1 MSSGPVHSRSDGAIT
16 YITIDRQDKLNAL
29 NQDVIAGLES
39 AFSAAGADTDC
50 RVVVLTGAGNRAF
63 VAGAD
68 IAELQGLDA
77 AAARAFLQRG
87 HALMERI
94 ETLGKPVIA
103 AINGFALG
111 GGCELALA
119 CTLRIAADSALLG
132 LPEVGLG
139 LIPGY
144 GGTQRLTR
152 LLGRGRALHMMLT
165 GKPIKAD
172 QALDWGLVTQVTPAA
187 ELADKVDGL
196 ASALAASAPLAM
208 RGILTSVHG
217 GADAPLA
224 AGLELEIEQFARICN
239 SEDMREGTAAFL
251 EKRRPRFN
259 GR

>member
-16 YITIDRQDKLNAL
+16 HITIDRQDKLNAL
-29 NQDVIAGLES
+29 NHEVIAGLES
-39 AFSAAGADTDC
+39 AFAAAGADPTC
-50 RVVVLTGAGNRAF
+50 RVVVLTGAGERAF

-68 IAELQGLDA
+68 IAELQRLDA
-77 AAARAFLQRG
+77 TAARAFLQRG

-103 AINGFALG
+103 AVNGFALG

-165 GKPIKAD
+165 GKPVKAP
-172 QALDWGLVTQVTPAA
+172 QALEWGLVTEVVPAA
-187 ELADKVDGL
+187 ELADSVARL
-196 ASALAASAPLAM
+196 AGALAGSAPLAM
-208 RGILTSVHG
+208 RGILAAVHG

-224 AGLELEIEQFARICN
+224 EGLALEIDEFARVCA
-239 SEDMREGTAAFL
+239 SDDMQEGTAAFL
-251 EKRRPRFN
+251 EKRRPTFT